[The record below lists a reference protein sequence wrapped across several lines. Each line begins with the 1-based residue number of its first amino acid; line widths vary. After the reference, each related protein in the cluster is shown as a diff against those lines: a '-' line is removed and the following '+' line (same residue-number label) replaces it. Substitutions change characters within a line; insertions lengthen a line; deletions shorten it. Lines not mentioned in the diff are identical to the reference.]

1 MWAWCTTL
9 CCFAVLPSASSISLF
24 MWFFFVHFGF
34 SLKWFLLCCL
44 SFFFPDLTKSLI
56 SQIFIFMISISTD
69 FFYLYRI
76 LQSASFLL
84 SFPLFLP
91 FPRCLSFFPSLPCM
105 TPFLFCLGS
114 VGNSKAVSHTLGTL
128 ASLSLPSEYEWKP
141 AVQQVYYS
149 SFCGFHH
156 TNYYTLMYS
165 FSYLS
170 VSCYYLYFTNGK
182 LS

>member
-1 MWAWCTTL
+1 MWAWCTL
-9 CCFAVLPSASSISLF
+9 SAVLQCCLLHHLSPFSCD
-24 MWFFFVHFGF
+24 FFFCSF
-34 SLKWFLLCCL
+34 WLLFETIPAL
-44 SFFFPDLTKSLI
+44 LFIFFFPDLTKSLI

-69 FFYLYRI
+69 FFYLYCI

-91 FPRCLSFFPSLPCM
+91 FPRYLSFFPSLPCM

>member
-9 CCFAVLPSASSISLF
+9 CHFAVLPSASSISLF

-34 SLKWFLLCCL
+34 SLKRFLLCCL
-44 SFFFPDLTKSLI
+44 SFFF
-56 SQIFIFMISISTD
+56 QIWQNHLLVK
-69 FFYLYRI
+69 YLFSWY
-76 LQSASFLL
+76 QSALIFFICIASYNLPLFCFHSL
-84 SFPLFLP
+84 SFFLS
-91 FPRCLSFFPSLPCM
+91 LATSVFFPSLPCM